1 MFQMK
6 EQDEASE
13 KDLNEIDISDL
24 LYKEFKIMIVK
35 MLTKLRAMDQQS
47 ENFNR
52 GRKCKKVP
60 NRNYRPE
67 KYSNETEKYNRG
79 AQHLII

>member
-1 MFQMK
+1 
-6 EQDEASE
+6 
-13 KDLNEIDISDL
+13 
-24 LYKEFKIMIVK
+24 

-67 KYSNETEKYNRG
+67 KQSKETEKYNTG